1 MRRSLHR
8 QSTGVASLLLG
19 TVLTA
24 CAPGG
29 SQSGS
34 AAAEHRTSSPPGPSV
49 GLPVGQ
55 RAPTFM
61 LTTIDG
67 APVAS
72 ADLLAQDKPY
82 ILYFFATW

>member
-19 TVLTA
+19 IMLTA

-34 AAAEHRTSSPPGPSV
+34 AAAEHRTSPPGTSV
-49 GLPVGQ
+49 GLQVGQ
-55 RAPTFM
+55 HAPTFM

-67 APVAS
+67 APLAS